1 MRHALWLL
9 LAGAVLLASGV
20 AVAGK
25 PDSSASGITVMLD
38 VDFAPDVASRSGR
51 PRGVRLD
58 YHFLA
63 GNPQTGERLPAIRD
77 TRLRFHNGF
86 RFNGPLF
93 RKCALGAAE
102 PADCPSRSRVGRGDV
117 VVDARPAAAEPIR
130 LELLVYNTRP
140 RRGNTRFLFFT
151 QADDTVVS
159 KLLAEVVTDPTGPY
173 REALVL
179 DLGPPEQQ
187 QFAIREINLRT
198 LNRRTRTRVGE
209 RSVRR
214 YLLEAP
220 RRCRGSWRT
229 ADAVDY
235 ANGESLVAADAS
247 PCDSR

>member
-1 MRHALWLL
+1 MRHALWLV
-9 LAGAVLLASGV
+9 LAGAVLLGSGV

-25 PDSSASGITVMLD
+25 PDSAPSGITVMLD
-38 VDFAPDVASRSGR
+38 VDFGPDVASGPGR

-93 RKCALGAAE
+93 IQCSPGAAE
-102 PADCPSRSRVGRGDV
+102 PADCPSRARVGSGDV
-117 VVDARPAAAEPIR
+117 LVDARPAAAEPIR
-130 LELLVYNTRP
+130 LRLLVYNTRP

-151 QADDTVVS
+151 QANGTVVS
-159 KLLAEVVTDPTGPY
+159 KLFAEVVTDPAGPY

-179 DLGPPEQQ
+179 DLGPPDQQ
-187 QFAIREINLRT
+187 GFAIREINLRT
-198 LNRRTRTRVGE
+198 LNKSVGTRVGA
-209 RSVRR
+209 RNVRR

-220 RRCRGSWRT
+220 RGCRGSWRT
-229 ADAVDY
+229 ADTVDY

-247 PCDSR
+247 PCDPK